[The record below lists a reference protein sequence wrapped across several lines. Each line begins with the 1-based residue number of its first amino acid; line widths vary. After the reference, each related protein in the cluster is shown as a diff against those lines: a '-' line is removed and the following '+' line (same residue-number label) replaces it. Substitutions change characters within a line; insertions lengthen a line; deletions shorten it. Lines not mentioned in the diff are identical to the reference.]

1 MVLNLIAGCL
11 LYSERKSAAYNQ
23 LANERIKLVD
33 GFYQLV
39 KKIAQLASG
48 EKARG
53 LYKKKTFTKDYRLS
67 KVNSVQL
74 QEI

>member
-11 LYSERKSAAYNQ
+11 LYSEKKSAAYNQ

-53 LYKKKTFTKDYRLS
+53 LYKKKTFKDYRLS